1 VSVLENMVSDNLFLQ
16 NRSRE
21 LFPSEE
27 AVTLIVR
34 YLESLRLDVL
44 EMGRGSIAANLCF
57 AHLSVRPSK
66 TYRTADC
73 STLLLQAAKGLGA
86 FGRLQVPAHQKP
98 SSSCLS
104 IMRIRA

>member
-1 VSVLENMVSDNLFLQ
+1 VSVLKNMISDNLFLQ

-21 LFPSEE
+21 LFPSDV

-57 AHLSVRPSK
+57 ALLSVRLIK

-73 STLLLQAAKGLGA
+73 STLLLQAAKGLGG
-86 FGRLQVPAHQKP
+86 F
-98 SSSCLS
+98 
-104 IMRIRA
+104 